1 MKKKLLYLT
10 LTLMLVN
17 FITTN
22 SYAQVTVYAPIP
34 YSTGFES
41 GTLDANWFTTS
52 SAIGGRI
59 QIWNSTS
66 LTWSSITAVAHT
78 DSLWLG
84 LDNSPGGTYIT
95 NEAWFGLN
103 LNGKTNVRF
112 GFWWA
117 EWNDELEPEDGV
129 YISDNGGTTFTKV
142 IDLNGPSYTDLQWN
156 GFDIS
161 LDSINTFY
169 SLNFTST
176 YVIKLQ
182 QRDNYY
188 FAGGNDGFLFDDINV
203 YQPCTTS
210 TSGTMSPIACD
221 TFVSP
226 SGNYTWTT
234 SNTYIDT
241 IMNSMG
247 CDSII
252 TINLTINNSS
262 IGTDTQTACDSLT
275 WIDGIT
281 YTASNNTAT
290 FNMVNGNA
298 AGCDSLVTLNLTI
311 NNVNTSVTNTSPT
324 LTANQAG
331 ANYRWLDCDNSYAFI
346 SGETNQSFTAT
357 TTGNYAVEI
366 TFNSCVDTS
375 ACENIVVSGID
386 EKTTH
391 LATIYPNP
399 TKDFINIVLTN
410 TTSTYTLTN
419 IEGKILLENN
429 LVNQKTIQIDL
440 TNYPKGLYLL
450 KVTNNDN
457 SQTFKINKQ

>member
-1 MKKKLLYLT
+1 MKKKLLPLLLVT
-10 LTLMLVN
+10 LCVLSKE
-17 FITTN
+17 
-22 SYAQVTVYAPIP
+22 SYAQVTFYAPIP
-34 YSTGFES
+34 YTTGFES

-52 SAIGGRI
+52 SATGGRI

-66 LTWSSITAVAHT
+66 LTWNSITAVAHT

-156 GFDIS
+156 GFDVS
-161 LDSINTFY
+161 LDSINTLY

-203 YQPCTTS
+203 YQPCTTT
-210 TSGTMSPIACD
+210 TSGTMSPTACD

-234 SNTYIDT
+234 SNTYMDT
-241 IMNSMG
+241 IINSFG

-252 TINLTINNSS
+252 TINLTINNSTS
-262 IGTDTQTACDSLT
+262 GIDTRTACDSLT
-275 WIDGIT
+275 WIDGLT
-281 YTASNNTAT
+281 YVTSNNTAT
-290 FNMVNGNA
+290 FNLVNGNSV
-298 AGCDSLVTLNLTI
+298 GCDSLVTLNLTI
-311 NNVNTSVTNTSPT
+311 NTVNTTVTNTSPT

-331 ANYRWLDCDNSYAFI
+331 ANYRWLDCNNNNAVIPGEISQSY
-346 SGETNQSFTAT
+346 TAT
-357 TTGNYAVEI
+357 VSGNFAVEI
-366 TFNSCVDTS
+366 TLNNCIDTS
-375 ACENIVVSGID
+375 ACENIIVSD
-386 EKTTH
+386 VEEKTTS
-391 LATIYPNP
+391 LASIYPNP
-399 TKDFINIVLTN
+399 TKDYINITLN
-410 TTSTYTLTN
+410 SINNIYYTLSN
-419 IEGKILLENN
+419 VEGKILINNN
-429 LVNQKTIQIDL
+429 LINHKTILVDL
-440 TNYPKGLYLL
+440 TQYPKGLYLL
-450 KVTNNDN
+450 KVTDNDT